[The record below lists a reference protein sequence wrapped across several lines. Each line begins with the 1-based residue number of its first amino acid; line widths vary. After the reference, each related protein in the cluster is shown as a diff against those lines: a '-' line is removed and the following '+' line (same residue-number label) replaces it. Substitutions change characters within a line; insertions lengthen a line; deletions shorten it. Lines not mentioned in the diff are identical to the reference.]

1 MRDDLHHSLP
11 QTHRWR
17 RVLQA
22 ACAPGLD
29 RDLAEELTRAVWT
42 DAQEQFT
49 ETEWG
54 RSFRAFLAT
63 CQGDLFGTDQIEAG
77 LAQFER
83 TCPTVLA
90 RLAVEVAFAEVHAN
104 RLDAGLVSRVT
115 RITLELWAQNS
126 VEGAVSWV
134 TGRDK
139 KADVSEVRNVLMTAV
154 PQCNFVEPPLPKKR
168 RAKLTVA
175 EVLDLELALKD

>member
-139 KADVSEVRNVLMTAV
+139 KADVSKVRNVLMTTV

-168 RAKLTVA
+168 RAKLTIA